1 MQAHLIELRKTVS
14 AALCGAVLVAGLA
27 SNAHAVSKVGVSA
40 AVRGKVFVSSGGLD
54 RRTAEVE
61 EDILLQDKVLTE
73 KQSALQI
80 LLLDESVFTV
90 GENCEM
96 IIDRFVYDP
105 QKKSGEMT
113 GRVLKGAFRF
123 MSGKIG
129 KSNPS
134 AASITTPSAT
144 VGIRGTFFEG
154 VVGPDAV
161 RLARELGL
169 NPGRAVQS
177 KAVLV
182 ILRGPGRNTDT
193 LSNSGIL
200 DIDSGGGRVTISDA
214 NYAVF
219 VPGPGLPPVG
229 PVRITDAVL
238 TYLNL
243 TLRTIPNGPDVRGVR
258 SNDSA
263 GTELSGQRDFDIST
277 DDFTRISHEFQEEL
291 FDNQFDQQITD
302 FMGGAMDGD
311 LGSGDGDIGDYP
323 GIPDPHV
330 LD

>member
-1 MQAHLIELRKTVS
+1 MTDIGRIVS
-14 AALCGAVLVAGLA
+14 GVMCGAALFVGLVA
-27 SNAHAVSKVGVSA
+27 SAHAVSKVGVSA
-40 AVRGKVFVSSGGLD
+40 AVRGQVFVASGGD
-54 RRTAEVE
+54 SQRTAEVE

-96 IIDRFVYDP
+96 VIDRFVYDP
-105 QKKSGEMT
+105 EKSSGEMT

-129 KSNPS
+129 KANPS

-161 RLARELGL
+161 RLARDLGL
-169 NPGRAVQS
+169 DTAGAVRS

-182 ILRGPGRNTDT
+182 ILRGPGRNTNT
-193 LSNSGIL
+193 LSNTGIL

-214 NYAVF
+214 NYAAF
-219 VPGPGLPPVG
+219 VPGPGLPPST
-229 PVRITDAVL
+229 PVRITNAVL
-238 TYLNL
+238 TYLNFN
-243 TLRTIPNGPDVRGVR
+243 LRTIPDGPNTRRAARDG
-258 SNDSA
+258 ST
-263 GTELSGQRDFDIST
+263 GGELSGQRDFDIPT
-277 DDFTRISHEFQEEL
+277 DDFARISAEFQEEL
-291 FDNQFDQQITD
+291 FDDQFDRQITD
-302 FMGGAMDGD
+302 FMGDAMDGD
-311 LGSGDGDIGDYP
+311 IGSGDGDTGDFP